1 MRTVLLTPS
10 TARHGDH
17 ELAWAIHSMCST
29 MECNAWCVF
38 GDFSAEEAARFF
50 QSSHISVELP
60 PWQTDET
67 ASSCVREEC
76 LTPQLH
82 QHAVDT
88 FDHVTGESQEV
99 NIVHTPLAP
108 FSCLNPRA
116 PEFKYPAPIP
126 AQPSGQGTTLSA
138 QPSVPTHLIVSGP
151 TNKAAI
157 PSGPSCPVLTSTSG
171 LPSVLPP
178 LLGTATQGRP
188 GLSESPPASVVAAET
203 TSVTLQEINVQL
215 PPAGKEQ
222 QDLEQAGEDLGSIE
236 ESSLVNGLGQPSIDH
251 SEECP
256 SALEVVDADD
266 LPSLQTPIST
276 CPTQQ
281 HPKAMGSSPP
291 LQPPIN
297 AIRTGGGFKL
307 CADTNFGG
315 VCYKLKAVESEV
327 TPQSKQTSESLSKE
341 VLPIESS
348 DLEIAA
354 TVIDSPDINLVDTL
368 EYCPDAPA
376 AISQQAPLSSTN
388 ETFAAIEDSEIP
400 LLGDQETT
408 DDFVTQTTAQSNGS
422 RSCSPTDISL
432 GLQDG
437 AVACPTLI
445 SQVVS
450 SQDAITSDVSPVID
464 SKFVESEVDMNSSP
478 VKHRA
483 PDIPNVTVSSS
494 RSWASLFHSP
504 KSQNAASTVTT
515 VASPVTATILPSVSP
530 KPAAAEK
537 TSALLVDSP
546 ATEMAVRP
554 ASEDPVAPAIA
565 EFLNGVHLQHK
576 QVATQPR
583 GLVNRG
589 NWCYINSTLQA
600 LVMCSPLYNVLR
612 GLLQCKDISRTET
625 CTPMLDGLVK
635 LVKEFGPPLL
645 PAKPKPGVALEK
657 TKDLRLGT
665 PFEPTFIY
673 KLLTVIKSSMCE
685 KGRQQEDA
693 EEFLSF
699 VFNQLHEEMFSLK
712 QLLNPALGGK
722 AAPNG
727 LDGKLHEPG
736 DHLGGDQQDD
746 EEEEE
751 WEQVYSKNRSAI
763 TRSADM
769 RSTIVTDIFGGQH
782 RAILHQHGSRESA
795 TLEPFFT
802 LPLDIQPERVTCLK
816 DALEGLVAREA
827 VQGYTSKNKREV
839 EVSRRIMLEKLPP
852 ILILHLKCFL
862 YNKTGGSQKLM
873 KTIEYPTDLEISKDL
888 LSLASRNKFS
898 KGQRSYRL
906 FAVTYHHGKNATGG
920 HYTTGVY
927 HTGLGYW
934 LHIDD
939 QNVRLINL
947 QQVLKPGLPR
957 TAYLLYYRRA
967 DLA

>member
-1 MRTVLLTPS
+1 M
-10 TARHGDH
+10 
-17 ELAWAIHSMCST
+17 
-29 MECNAWCVF
+29 
-38 GDFSAEEAARFF
+38 
-50 QSSHISVELP
+50 
-60 PWQTDET
+60 
-67 ASSCVREEC
+67 
-76 LTPQLH
+76 
-82 QHAVDT
+82 
-88 FDHVTGESQEV
+88 
-99 NIVHTPLAP
+99 
-108 FSCLNPRA
+108 
-116 PEFKYPAPIP
+116 
-126 AQPSGQGTTLSA
+126 
-138 QPSVPTHLIVSGP
+138 
-151 TNKAAI
+151 
-157 PSGPSCPVLTSTSG
+157 
-171 LPSVLPP
+171 
-178 LLGTATQGRP
+178 QGRP
-188 GLSESPPASVVAAET
+188 GLSESPPVSIVAAET
-203 TSVTLQEINVQL
+203 ASVPLQEINVQL
-215 PPAGKEQ
+215 PPASKEQ
-222 QDLEQAGEDLGSIE
+222 QDLEQAGEDLGGIE

-251 SEECP
+251 SEACP
-256 SALEVVDADD
+256 YALEVADTENI
-266 LPSLQTPIST
+266 PTLQTPIST
-276 CPTQQ
+276 CTTQQQ
-281 HPKAMGSSPP
+281 HPKATGSSPP

-315 VCYKLKAVESEV
+315 VCHKPKAVESEV
-327 TPQSKQTSESLSKE
+327 APQSKQTSESLSNE
-341 VLPIESS
+341 VLPTDSS
-348 DLEIAA
+348 NPELLA
-354 TVIDSPDINLVDTL
+354 TVIDSPDTNFVDTL
-368 EYCPDAPA
+368 ESCPDIVPA
-376 AISQQAPLSSTN
+376 AISQQAPLSSTDEN
-388 ETFAAIEDSEIP
+388 FAAFENLEIP
-400 LLGDQETT
+400 LLEDQETT
-408 DDFVTQTTAQSNGS
+408 DGFVAQTTAQSNGS
-422 RSCSPTDISL
+422 RSCSPTNIGL

-437 AVACPTLI
+437 AAACPTLI
-445 SQVVS
+445 SQAMS
-450 SQDAITSDVSPVID
+450 GNDAITSDVSPVVD
-464 SKFVESEVDMNSSP
+464 RKFVESEVDMNSSP
-478 VKHRA
+478 VEHRA

-494 RSWASLFHSP
+494 RSWASLFHPP
-504 KSQNAASTVTT
+504 KSQNAASTITT

-530 KPAAAEK
+530 KPATTEK
-537 TSALLVDSP
+537 TSTLLADSP
-546 ATEMAVRP
+546 ATEMVVRP
-554 ASEDPVAPAIA
+554 ASEDPIAPVIA
-565 EFLNGVHLQHK
+565 EFLNRVHLQHK
-576 QVATQPR
+576 PVATQPR

-600 LVMCSPLYNVLR
+600 LMMCSPLYNVLR
-612 GLLQCKDISRTET
+612 GLLHCKDISRTET

-635 LVKEFGPPLL
+635 LVKEFGPLPP
-645 PAKPKPGVALEK
+645 PAKPKPGVAPEK

-712 QLLNPALGGK
+712 RLLNPVVGGK

-736 DHLGGDQQDD
+736 DELGGDQQDD
-746 EEEEE
+746 GEEEE

-782 RAILHQHGSRESA
+782 RAILHQQGSRESA

-802 LPLDIQPERVTCLK
+802 LPLDIQPDRVTCLK

-873 KTIEYPTDLEISKDL
+873 KTIEYPPDLEISKDL
-888 LSLASRNKFS
+888 MSLASKNKFS

-927 HTGLGYW
+927 HMGLGSW

-939 QNVRLINL
+939 QSVRAINL